1 MAKDFFSYNIVRES
15 DLYKIVKTE
24 YETLYSE
31 AKWRLNWDKFEI
43 IYNEIEAGDKRESEK
58 IDDLISSCEEIKVMD
73 TAV

>member
-1 MAKDFFSYNIVRES
+1 
-15 DLYKIVKTE
+15 
-24 YETLYSE
+24 
-31 AKWRLNWDKFEI
+31 LNWDKFEI